1 MYPSGRHSVGSHGNV
16 VPGCRLLMLYPV
28 LKRVLMTH
36 FGRAPERLTPPIVL
50 ETFTSKFESHLFLAM
65 YFWASLPMSSL
76 SEPQF
81 PHLKNGVITSWFY
94 FEG

>member
-1 MYPSGRHSVGSHGNV
+1 
-16 VPGCRLLMLYPV
+16 
-28 LKRVLMTH
+28 MTH

-50 ETFTSKFESHLFLAM
+50 ETFTSEFESHLYRFLAT
-65 YFWASLPMSSL
+65 YFWASLPMSSF

-81 PHLKNGVITSWFY
+81 PHLKNGMITAWFY